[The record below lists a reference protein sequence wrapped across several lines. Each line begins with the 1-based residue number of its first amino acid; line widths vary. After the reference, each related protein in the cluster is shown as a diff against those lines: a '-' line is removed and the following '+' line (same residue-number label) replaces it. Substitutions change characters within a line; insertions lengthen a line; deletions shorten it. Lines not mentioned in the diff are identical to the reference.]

1 MDTKQLKTSLENL
14 FLQLDHYYQDYFT
27 KRYSSIVLD
36 TTTHINQ
43 VDQNTKFNIIISP
56 SLYWIKKASL
66 NVKNRQEALKFAPS
80 LFDFLPNDETYNYEV
95 FGQNDTFIFIAY
107 SSKMITDRIKSLSI
121 QKDKIKNIYFS
132 QTEFLHIPT
141 AIKISSKNVI
151 VTKDDIV
158 FAIPNQLC
166 ETTTPLNGYLFSHYF
181 SQYSYGYDHFEEE
194 HIDDKTMIT
203 TWVLM
208 FVALLILFS
217 NWFIFNKEIQVL
229 DLEKEEIAKKYAI
242 SDSLSKIVA
251 IKKSLLKKE
260 EKQLNIRQK
269 VNYILGLNLEE
280 TGMND
285 VTIPASGSF
294 IAPGTNDL
302 IASLSGGLEDKE
314 YIQELDI
321 KNNEL
326 TLKLSMKND
335 KRAEY
340 IKDYL
345 KQKFKIE
352 SIEAKD
358 KIVTAK
364 VKL

>member
-1 MDTKQLKTSLENL
+1 MDTKQIKTSLENL
-14 FLQLDHYYQDYFT
+14 FLQLDHYHQDYFT

-36 TTTHINQ
+36 TTTDIKNI
-43 VDQNTKFNIIISP
+43 DPKTKFNIIISP
-56 SLYWIKKASL
+56 SLYWIKKVSL
-66 NVKNRQEALKFAPS
+66 NVKNTKEALKFAPS

-95 FGQNDTFIFIAY
+95 FRQNDTFIFVAY
-107 SSKMITDRIKSLSI
+107 SPKMITQKIKSLSI
-121 QKDKIKNIYFS
+121 QKDKIKNIYFA
-132 QTEFLHIPT
+132 QTEFLKIPS
-141 AIKISSKNVI
+141 AIKISQKNAI
-151 VTKDDIV
+151 VEKDGIV

-166 ETTTPLNGYLFSHYF
+166 ETTTQLNGYLFAHYF
-181 SQYSYGYDHFEEE
+181 SPYSYRYDHFEEE

-208 FVALLILFS
+208 FVSLLILLT
-217 NWFIFNKEIQVL
+217 NWFIINKEIKILHQ
-229 DLEKEEIAKKYAI
+229 EKEEIVKEYEI
-242 SDSLSKIVA
+242 PENLSKIVA

-269 VNYILGLNLEE
+269 VNYILGLNLEA
-280 TGMND
+280 TG
-285 VTIPASGSF
+285 VTEVVTPSSGAF

-352 SIEAKD
+352 SIEAKE
-358 KIVTAK
+358 KTVTAK